1 MPLHRKHL
9 PCDPASPHPA
19 CLQLLQGESLWG
31 PTPCAPCSGLCAE
44 ALLGGSGR
52 SKRTLP
58 GTERLLR

>member
-31 PTPCAPCSGLCAE
+31 PAPLCFVFWAVRR
-44 ALLGGSGR
+44 APPGR
-52 SKRTLP
+52 VWEEQANAARNVS
-58 GTERLLR
+58 